1 MANNIALHQAYL
13 KQLDEVYMAD
23 SKSAVLDTEVINSAL
38 EGKKF
43 IVDKMELSG
52 LANYDRNTG
61 YVQGDV
67 TLTQE
72 ELDPNYDRGR
82 KFSVDTMD
90 DLETGYIAF
99 GKLGAEFERTKVIPE
114 VDAFRFANYAK
125 NAGTT
130 TEGSLTADNIES
142 AIDTAIASLT
152 NSEVPETDRYLFV
165 TPSVYGALKQA
176 LPRRFSSEQVVN
188 RNITTFD
195 TMPIIVVPE
204 GRFNTAIELT
214 ANGYNATG
222 NKINFLLVHKGAV
235 AQFAKHK
242 ASNVISP
249 EDNQSADAYILKYR
263 HYGLSQVYANK
274 TAGIYAHTQA

>member
-114 VDAFRFANYAK
+114 VDAFRFANYAT

-130 TEGSLTADNIES
+130 TEGA
-142 AIDTAIASLT
+142 
-152 NSEVPETDRYLFV
+152 
-165 TPSVYGALKQA
+165 
-176 LPRRFSSEQVVN
+176 
-188 RNITTFD
+188 
-195 TMPIIVVPE
+195 
-204 GRFNTAIELT
+204 
-214 ANGYNATG
+214 
-222 NKINFLLVHKGAV
+222 
-235 AQFAKHK
+235 
-242 ASNVISP
+242 
-249 EDNQSADAYILKYR
+249 
-263 HYGLSQVYANK
+263 
-274 TAGIYAHTQA
+274 